1 MVRIAPSIL
10 TSDFA
15 RLETQV
21 QALEQAGADWIHLDV
36 MDGVFVPNLT
46 FGPPVI
52 AAVRKVTRLPLDAHL
67 MIVDPDRWIDTYRGA
82 GADIITVHAEACPH
96 LHRTVHRIRESGAQ
110 AGVSINPGTPVAM
123 LEEVLSDVDMV
134 LIMSVNPGF
143 GGQTFIP
150 GSVARIRRVFDRIQE
165 IRSGAVIQVDGGI
178 DARTSRDVV
187 AAGADVLVAGNFVF
201 SAPSMAEAIGTLR
214 RSAADGLE
222 QRPRPASTRI
232 V

>member
-1 MVRIAPSIL
+1 MIRIAPSIL

-15 RLETQV
+15 RLENQV
-21 QALEQAGADWIHLDV
+21 AALEKGGADWIHLDV

-67 MIVDPDRWIDTYRGA
+67 MIVDPDRWIETYRAA
-82 GADIITVHAEACPH
+82 GVDKITVHAEACPH
-96 LHRTVHRIRESGAQ
+96 LHRTIHRIREAGAEV
-110 AGVSINPGTPVAM
+110 GVSVNPATPLSV
-123 LEEVLSDVDMV
+123 LEEILGDVDLV

-150 GSVARIRRVFDRIQE
+150 GTVSRIRRLAAMILE
-165 IRSGAVIQVDGGI
+165 HRSSAVIQVDGGI
-178 DARTSRDVV
+178 DAETSRQVA
-187 AAGADVLVAGNFVF
+187 AAGANVLVAGSYIF
-201 SAPSMAEAIGTLR
+201 SAPSIPDAIRTLR
-214 RSAADGLE
+214 RSAADGAGT
-222 QRPRPASTRI
+222 RPGSTLKN